1 MDNKAMFKISYGLF
15 VLTAKKGDK
24 NNGCIIN
31 TAMQVTSEPN
41 RISVTVN
48 KANYTHD
55 MIKETGKLTVST
67 ISQDADF
74 ELFKRFGFS
83 SGADTDKFDG
93 FDAFKES
100 VNGTVYITQGTN
112 SFISAEVEQEVDL
125 GSHTMFICKVTDAEI
140 LNDTPSATYEYYHA
154 NIKPK
159 PQETAA
165 PAGKTVWRCT
175 ICGFEYE
182 GEELPADYVCPLCKH
197 PASDFEKIVK

>member
-15 VLTAKKGDK
+15 VLTAKKDNK

-31 TAMQVTSEPN
+31 TAMQVTAEPN

-48 KANYTHD
+48 KTNCTHD

-93 FDAFKES
+93 FDAFKEGA
-100 VNGTVYITQGTN
+100 NGIVYITEGTN
-112 SFISAEVEQEVDL
+112 SYISAEVEQTVDL

-159 PQETAA
+159 PQEAAA

-197 PASDFEKIVK
+197 PASDFEKIIK

>member
-15 VLTAKKGDK
+15 VLTAKNGDK

-93 FDAFKES
+93 FDAFKEGA
-100 VNGTVYITQGTN
+100 NGIVYITEGTN
-112 SFISAEVEQEVDL
+112 SYISAEVEQTVDL

-140 LNDTPSATYEYYHA
+140 LSDTPSATYEYYHA

-159 PQETAA
+159 PQETTA

-182 GEELPADYVCPLCKH
+182 GEELPADYICPLCKH
-197 PASDFEKIVK
+197 PASDFEKTVK

>member
-15 VLTAKKGDK
+15 VLTAKNSDK
-24 NNGCIIN
+24 DNGCIIN
-31 TAMQVTSEPN
+31 TAMQVTADPN
-41 RISVTVN
+41 RISVAVN
-48 KANYTHD
+48 KSNYTHD
-55 MIKETGKLTVST
+55 MIAETGKLTVST

-74 ELFKRFGFS
+74 ELFKRFGFA

-93 FDAFKES
+93 FDGYKRGE
-100 VNGTVYITQGTN
+100 NGILYITEGTN
-112 SFISAEVEQEVDL
+112 SFISAEVEQSIDL
-125 GSHTMFICKVTDAEI
+125 GTHTMFICKVTDAEI

-165 PAGKTVWRCT
+165 PAGKIVWRCT

-197 PASDFEKIVK
+197 PASDFEKVIK